1 MNFRPTM
8 TMRLGPISIQKTRC
22 LMMLTTWMPNHV
34 IVQFLQTGAASQQI
48 SQKETTI
55 FMETV
60 SIKAA
65 LCLNDQIIQQNVM
78 ITSSSEDSA
87 NVKPHYRWEIQ
98 GEWNR

>member
-22 LMMLTTWMPNHV
+22 LIMLTTWMPNHV

-65 LCLNDQIIQQNVM
+65 LCLRDQIIQQNVM
-78 ITSSSEDSA
+78 MTTSSE
-87 NVKPHYRWEIQ
+87 
-98 GEWNR
+98 

>member
-8 TMRLGPISIQKTRC
+8 TMPLGPISIQKIRC
-22 LMMLTTWMPNHV
+22 LIMRTTWMPNHV
-34 IVQFLQTGAASQQI
+34 IVQFLQTGAASHQI
-48 SQKETTI
+48 TQKETTI
-55 FMETV
+55 LLETV

-65 LCLNDQIIQQNVM
+65 LCLSDQIIQQNVQM
-78 ITSSSEDSA
+78 SSLEDFA